1 MAEVDKLTRDA
12 PSGGE
17 RPRRR
22 RHARTVAWIVVGVA
36 AAGGAAAGVH
46 AFASSAQRQVN
57 TAQVFQ
63 GDTDEVVL
71 GDLEGSTTAAGTLRF
86 SDPRAIQSARA
97 GVVTGLPKAG
107 TVVSPGERL
116 YGVDN
121 VSVFLLRGGLP
132 AWRDY
137 ESGMSDGPDVRQ
149 LERNLRA
156 LGHLDE
162 QPDATFTWD
171 TTEAI
176 MDWQEEN
183 DQTRTGELTLG
194 SVQFADGAL
203 RIGTLTASVG
213 DQTAPGAELFEATG
227 TEQVVNVNMRLAD
240 QQLAVLGTEVTVRL
254 PGGEETTGHITSVG
268 TPTETEDGN
277 GQPQTVIPVVVAL
290 DDPQAASAFQEA
302 SVTVDIPSAR
312 REDVLSVP
320 IGALIAIT
328 PQQFGVE
335 VVDADGG
342 TRQVPVD
349 TGLFAGGR
357 VEISGDDVAAGQR
370 VVVPQR

>member
-1 MAEVDKLTRDA
+1 M
-12 PSGGE
+12 
-17 RPRRR
+17 
-22 RHARTVAWIVVGVA
+22 VAWLAVGVA
-36 AAGGAAAGVH
+36 AAGGVGAGVH
-46 AFASSAQRQVN
+46 AFASSAEQQN
-57 TAQVFQ
+57 TATQVFQ

-86 SDPRAIQSARA
+86 SDPREIQSASA
-97 GVVTGLPKAG
+97 GVVTILPKAG
-107 TVVSPGERL
+107 TEVRPGERL

-121 VSVFLLRGGLP
+121 VPVFLLEGGLP
-132 AWRDY
+132 AWRGY

-149 LERNLRA
+149 LEQNLRA
-156 LGHLDE
+156 LGHLQE
-162 QPDATFTWD
+162 QPDNTFTWA

-183 DQTRTGELTLG
+183 DLKRTGELPLG
-194 SVQFADGAL
+194 SVQFAGGAL
-203 RIGTLTASVG
+203 RIGTLTASIG

-227 TEQVVNVNMRLAD
+227 TEQVVNVNLRLAD

-254 PGGEETTGHITSVG
+254 PGGEETTGRITSVG

-277 GQPQTVIPVVVAL
+277 GQPQTVIPVLVAL
-290 DDPQAASAFQEA
+290 DDPKAAAAFQEA

-320 IGALIAIT
+320 VGALIAIT

-357 VEISGDDVAAGQR
+357 VEISGDDVGAGQR

>member
-1 MAEVDKLTRDA
+1 MAGTA
-12 PSGGE
+12 PHGE
-17 RPRRR
+17 NVPSDGPRPRPRRR
-22 RHARTVAWIVVGVA
+22 GRAAAWLAVGVA
-36 AAGGAAAGVH
+36 AAGGVGAGVH
-46 AFASSAQRQVN
+46 AFASSAEPQDR
-57 TAQVFQ
+57 TTQVFQ

-97 GVVTGLPKAG
+97 GVVTSLPKAG
-107 TVVSPGERL
+107 TEVRPGERL

-121 VSVFLLRGGLP
+121 VPVFLLDGRLP
-132 AWRDY
+132 AWRDH
-137 ESGMSDGPDVRQ
+137 EIGMSDGPDVRQ
-149 LERNLRA
+149 LERNLHA

-162 QPDATFTWD
+162 QPDNTFTWA

-183 DQTRTGELTLG
+183 DQKRTGELALG
-194 SVQFADGAL
+194 SVLFADGAL
-203 RIGTLTASVG
+203 RTGTLTASVG
-213 DQTAPGAELFEATG
+213 DRTAPGAELFEVTATD
-227 TEQVVNVNMRLAD
+227 QVVNVDLRLAD
-240 QQLAVLGTEVTVRL
+240 QQLAVVGTEVAVRL

-290 DDPQAASAFQEA
+290 DDPQAAAAFQEA

-320 IGALIAIT
+320 VGALIAVT

-342 TRQVPVD
+342 THQVPVD

-357 VEISGDDVAAGQR
+357 VEISGDQVAAGQR

>member
-121 VSVFLLRGGLP
+121 VSVFL
-132 AWRDY
+132 
-137 ESGMSDGPDVRQ
+137 
-149 LERNLRA
+149 
-156 LGHLDE
+156 
-162 QPDATFTWD
+162 
-171 TTEAI
+171 
-176 MDWQEEN
+176 
-183 DQTRTGELTLG
+183 
-194 SVQFADGAL
+194 
-203 RIGTLTASVG
+203 
-213 DQTAPGAELFEATG
+213 
-227 TEQVVNVNMRLAD
+227 
-240 QQLAVLGTEVTVRL
+240 
-254 PGGEETTGHITSVG
+254 
-268 TPTETEDGN
+268 
-277 GQPQTVIPVVVAL
+277 
-290 DDPQAASAFQEA
+290 
-302 SVTVDIPSAR
+302 
-312 REDVLSVP
+312 
-320 IGALIAIT
+320 
-328 PQQFGVE
+328 
-335 VVDADGG
+335 
-342 TRQVPVD
+342 
-349 TGLFAGGR
+349 
-357 VEISGDDVAAGQR
+357 
-370 VVVPQR
+370 